1 MIKIVID
8 NRENKLIELLEK
20 NNINIT
26 KKNLEIG
33 DIIILSDEKPIIII
47 ERKTLSDL
55 SASIK
60 DGRYKEQKIR
70 LIHNYKD
77 CKKIYLIENSG
88 HFDLGN
94 SILMSTKINGILRDN
109 ISVLESSS
117 LINTYE
123 ILMKI
128 VNNIPKYLDILLNN
142 KNNDESYVSCI
153 QINKKANLNKENI
166 EILQLSVIPG
176 ISKNI
181 AKVILN
187 HFGSIREIYKLL
199 DIKDKNEFIKEIS
212 ELKNGKRKLGK
223 KLSEKFVDFIF

>member
-1 MIKIVID
+1 MIKLVID
-8 NRENKLIELLEK
+8 NRENKLIELFEK
-20 NNINIT
+20 NNINII

-33 DIIILSDEKPIIII
+33 DILIIYEEKPIIII

-70 LIHNYKD
+70 LIHNYKN

-88 HFDLGN
+88 NFDLSN
-94 SILMSTKINGILRDN
+94 SILLSTKINGILRDN
-109 ISVLESSS
+109 IYILESSS

-123 ILMKI
+123 ILNKIMK
-128 VNNIPKYLDILLNN
+128 NIPKYLDILIGI
-142 KNNDESYVSCI
+142 KNNDESYISCI
-153 QINKKANLNKENI
+153 QVNKKANLNKESI

-187 HFGSIREIYKLL
+187 HFGSLRSIYQMF
-199 DIKDKNEFIKEIS
+199 DNKDKNEVIFEIS

-223 KLSEKFVDFIF
+223 KLSEKFINFIF

>member
-1 MIKIVID
+1 M
-8 NRENKLIELLEK
+8 
-20 NNINIT
+20 
-26 KKNLEIG
+26 
-33 DIIILSDEKPIIII
+33 
-47 ERKTLSDL
+47 
-55 SASIK
+55 
-60 DGRYKEQKIR
+60 
-70 LIHNYKD
+70 
-77 CKKIYLIENSG
+77 IENSG

-199 DIKDKNEFIKEIS
+199 DIKDKNEFIKEIM
-212 ELKNGKRKLGK
+212 N
-223 KLSEKFVDFIF
+223 

>member
-1 MIKIVID
+1 MIKLVID
-8 NRENKLIELLEK
+8 NRETKLIELFDK
-20 NNINIT
+20 NNISII

-33 DIIILSDEKPIIII
+33 DILIINEEKPIIII

-70 LIHNYKD
+70 LIHNYKN
-77 CKKIYLIENSG
+77 CKKIYLIENTG
-88 HFDLGN
+88 NFDLSN
-94 SILMSTKINGILRDN
+94 SILLSTKINGILRDS
-109 ISVLESSS
+109 IYILESSS
-117 LINTYE
+117 INNTYE

-128 VNNIPKYLDILLNN
+128 MKNIPKYLDILLGNE
-142 KNNDESYVSCI
+142 NNDESYVSCI

-181 AKVILN
+181 AKIILN

-199 DIKDKNEFIKEIS
+199 DTKNKNEVILEIS

-223 KLSEKFVDFIF
+223 KLSEKFIDFIF

>member
-128 VNNIPKYLDILLNN
+128 VNKF
-142 KNNDESYVSCI
+142 
-153 QINKKANLNKENI
+153 QIFRYI
-166 EILQLSVIPG
+166 
-176 ISKNI
+176 
-181 AKVILN
+181 
-187 HFGSIREIYKLL
+187 
-199 DIKDKNEFIKEIS
+199 IK
-212 ELKNGKRKLGK
+212 
-223 KLSEKFVDFIF
+223 